1 MYSMDKNYR
10 HKIAR
15 METRIQILK
24 ILLIDELSLDDLVNQ
39 LQNCP
44 DPIQRSTLF
53 KYLGPMVNE
62 GLIEPII
69 DITDRRNRRYKIT
82 LKGLELLNDLD
93 ADTKGRIF
101 TALVYT
107 GINSILNNWKIFD
120 DRLPENTFNE
130 LMEMLK
136 QMDDAA
142 KQGNNKLYEQMNKNF
157 SKRRDEELAKLEKIA
172 DSDVS
177 LRYEFYDILSRF
189 ISAAVSYISV
199 KFIENKK
206 IETINLLNNLP
217 HLLATRLMIYNV
229 PTAQI
234 QNKDAVIWNLIDK
247 YYEQSQTITPE
258 KYKKILDVYE
268 EEADVL
274 FMEAV
279 GGDFMAK
286 KYKKALEELKNK
298 KQKLKNNKKTKSRIS
313 GQP

>member
-1 MYSMDKNYR
+1 MDRNYTHEITR
-10 HKIAR
+10 N
-15 METRIQILK
+15 ETRIQILK
-24 ILLIDELSLDDLVNQ
+24 IILIDELSLDDLVNQ

-44 DPIQRSTLF
+44 NPIKRSTLF
-53 KYLGPMVNE
+53 KYLGTMVNE

-69 DITDRRNRRYKIT
+69 DVIDRRNRRYKIT
-82 LKGLELLNDLD
+82 LKGLELLNELD
-93 ADTKGRIF
+93 TDTKGRIF

-107 GINSILNNWKIFD
+107 GVNSILNNWRIFD

-130 LMEMLK
+130 LMKMLK

-142 KQGNNKLYEQMNKNF
+142 KQGNIKLYEQMNKNF
-157 SKRRDEELAKLEKIA
+157 SKRRNEELAKLKKIA
-172 DSDVS
+172 ESDVS

-279 GGDFMAK
+279 GGDFRGK
-286 KYKKALEELKNK
+286 KYKQTLEESMENK
-298 KQKLKNNKKTKSRIS
+298 KQKLKNNKKTKSRT
-313 GQP
+313 

>member
-1 MYSMDKNYR
+1 MDKNYR
-10 HKIAR
+10 HKITR

-24 ILLIDELSLDDLVNQ
+24 ILLIDELSLDDIVNQ

-82 LKGLELLNDLD
+82 LKGLELLNEMD

-120 DRLPENTFNE
+120 DRLHENTFNE
-130 LMEMLK
+130 LMEMLR
-136 QMDDAA
+136 QMDAAA
-142 KQGNNKLYEQMNKNF
+142 KQGNIKLYEQMNENF
-157 SKRRDEELAKLEKIA
+157 SKKRNEELEKLEKIA
-172 DSDVS
+172 DSDVL
-177 LRYEFYDILSRF
+177 LRDEFYDILSRF
-189 ISAAVSYISV
+189 ISGAVAYISI
-199 KFIENKK
+199 KFIENKS

-234 QNKDAVIWNLIDK
+234 QNKDPIIWNLVDK
-247 YYEQSQTITPE
+247 YYEQSQIITPE
-258 KYKKILDVYE
+258 KYKKVLDIYE

-279 GGDFMAK
+279 GGDFRGK
-286 KYKKALEELKNK
+286 KYKKALEESMENK
-298 KQKLKNNKKTKSRIS
+298 KQKLKNNKKTKSRNS
-313 GQP
+313 AQT